1 MLKKVISFFTALS
14 MTLMLFTGIPIS
26 VSAVVGDLT
35 TDGYQLDDNGKLTIA
50 TDTGMTNWESVQ
62 NTNCKKVTSVEIRS
76 GVTSIVDRA
85 FYGCNSLSSITIPDS
100 VTSIGTEAFR
110 SCTSLNSIIIPKRVN
125 EMGGKVFYNCTNL
138 TITFKGGPP
147 TATGDYLTAKVSIS
161 GSGVTAIYVPCKMGA
176 SQFLNERNLID
187 GSLSDKIQ
195 LAHDATHI
203 EAKEATCTAVGN
215 KEYWKC
221 LQCGKKFSNSECTTE
236 INPTIPK
243 TEHGYSTT
251 WSYDDTNHYHEC
263 TVCGDQKDTAA
274 HSGGTATCQTQATC
288 SVCKQ
293 KYGSSG
299 SHLYIS

>member
-1 MLKKVISFFTALS
+1 MKKRIISFFTALS

-26 VSAVVGDLT
+26 VSAVVGDLAS
-35 TDGYQLDDNGKLTIA
+35 DGYQLDDDGKLTIA
-50 TDTGMTNWESVQ
+50 TDTGMTNWKSVRSSNAKQ
-62 NTNCKKVTSVEIRS
+62 VKSVVIQD
-76 GVTSIVDRA
+76 GVTSIVDSA
-85 FYGCNSLSSITIPDS
+85 FYGCSSLSSITIPDS
-100 VTSIGTEAFR
+100 VTSIGTETFH

-147 TATGDYLTAKVSIS
+147 TATGDYLMAKVSIS
-161 GSGVTAIYVPCKMGA
+161 GSGVTAIYIPCKQTA
-176 SQFLNERNLID
+176 SSFINEKIID

-215 KEYWKC
+215 KEYWRC

-251 WSYDDTNHYHEC
+251 WSYDGTNHYHEC

-288 SVCKQ
+288 SDFVN
-293 KYGSSG
+293 
-299 SHLYIS
+299 IT